1 MVRRLLLALLVVLT
15 GCSDLNLEVWVYA
28 TLQEAMQA
36 GAVER
41 GGVPKGLPHGTTDI
55 RVGHKLNSAA
65 HWGTF
70 TFPTGEAD
78 AVRGLIEPTEIHEG
92 LDCHPPGR
100 LEWWPRLLR
109 TPIDFEA
116 AKTTGLRFYRSRDGA
131 VVYAIHWAGG
141 KGYYWRED

>member
-1 MVRRLLLALLVVLT
+1 MTRRAFIVLLAMVA
-15 GCSDLNLEVWVYA
+15 GCSDLNLEVGVYA
-28 TLQEAMQA
+28 TLPEAVQA

-41 GGVPKGLPHGTTDI
+41 GWVPAGLPHGTTDI
-55 RVGHKLNSAA
+55 KVGHKLDSTA

-70 TFPTGEAD
+70 TFPTAEAD
-78 AVRGLIEPTEIHEG
+78 ALRGLIDPTEIHEG

-100 LEWWPRLLR
+100 VEWWPRLLR

-131 VVYAIHWAGG
+131 VAYAIQWAQG
-141 KGYYWRED
+141 KAYYWREN